1 MNEIKKEEDLLMFC
15 VWKWRTMHVDIVIA
29 DEFVRGSGYRAPN
42 LKVNRARPL
51 WIERPRFYAST
62 AGNTGISILKNVCDS
77 YIKKSNENKPALLWR
92 VNYFIYLQ
100 NVLLFIASIVLSG
113 YACGKIRKL

>member
-1 MNEIKKEEDLLMFC
+1 MNEIKKEEDLLMFY

-77 YIKKSNENKPALLWR
+77 YIKKSNENKPALL
-92 VNYFIYLQ
+92 
-100 NVLLFIASIVLSG
+100 
-113 YACGKIRKL
+113 